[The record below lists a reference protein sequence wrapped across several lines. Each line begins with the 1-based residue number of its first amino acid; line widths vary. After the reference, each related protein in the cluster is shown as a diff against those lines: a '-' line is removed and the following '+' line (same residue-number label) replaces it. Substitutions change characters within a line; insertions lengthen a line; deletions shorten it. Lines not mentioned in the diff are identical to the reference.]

1 MPKST
6 IYQEDR
12 TIRDYTPASDT
23 EAGAI
28 VESGGLAGQ
37 VTSDLTA
44 GQKGAIRIAGI
55 IKVNK
60 THPAITHPVN
70 VYWDKDGTDVDGSTE
85 GAATATL
92 SEGDFL
98 LGATCGTSGTNV
110 STVEVDLNQRVPV
123 SVVDLNVRVP
133 VSVLDLN
140 AGTDGGTMTAAGTA
154 YDETIFE
161 NNQEVILGVLRKTG
175 LIGI

>member
-70 VYWDKDGTDVDGSTE
+70 VYWDKDGTDVDGSTG

-92 SEGDFL
+92 SEGDFFM
-98 LGATCGTSGTNV
+98 GATCGTAGTNV
-110 STVEVDLNQRVPV
+110 ATVE
-123 SVVDLNVRVP
+123 VDLNVRVP
-133 VSVLDLN
+133 ISVLDLN